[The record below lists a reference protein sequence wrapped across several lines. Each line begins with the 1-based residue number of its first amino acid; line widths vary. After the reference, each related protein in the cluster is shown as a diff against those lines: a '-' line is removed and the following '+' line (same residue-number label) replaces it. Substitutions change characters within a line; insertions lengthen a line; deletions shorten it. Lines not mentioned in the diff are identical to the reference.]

1 MWGPKSNDQCPSK
14 RHTQGRR
21 PSEDTRG
28 DWSDVATSPEPPDA
42 TRGWK
47 RQEGFS
53 LRAFEGSVALPIPSF
68 GLTNLL
74 NQEKIHFCYFKPRG
88 CPLVTAALGYEW
100 GVPSVSAVKDPPDN
114 AGDLGSRPESGRSSG
129 GGNGNPLQYSY
140 LENPMDRGAWRA
152 TVHGVQRV
160 RHD

>member
-1 MWGPKSNDQCPSK
+1 MTSVLLRDTCRGEGQVKTQAGAGVMWPQAQNHLAPPEAGRGRKILPESLWGECGPAN
-14 RHTQGRR
+14 T
-21 PSEDTRG
+21 
-28 DWSDVATSPEPPDA
+28 
-42 TRGWK
+42 
-47 RQEGFS
+47 F
-53 LRAFEGSVALPIPSF
+53 I

-74 NQEKIHFCYFKPRG
+74 NQEKIHFCYFKPPG
-88 CPLVTAALGYEW
+88 CPLVTAALGYER
-100 GVPSVSAVKDPPDN
+100 GFPSVSAVKDPPDN
-114 AGDLGSRPESGRSSG
+114 AGDPDSIPESGRSSG